1 MAAACAVCAE
11 CGGTRMGCACHGFSS
26 APRAAAKRGEVQ
38 CAVDALGGVWGFFF
52 WECGVNVS
60 EFGSKLLLWLWLC
73 LVCRGAAISA

>member
-11 CGGTRMGCACHGFSS
+11 CGETRVGCACHGFGS

-52 WECGVNVS
+52 GVWRQC
-60 EFGSKLLLWLWLC
+60 FGVWFQAVVVVVVVLS
-73 LVCRGAAISA
+73 V